1 VAGGRVILTVT
12 PNAALDVTYHVP
24 SLRPGASH
32 RVTEVAVRAGGKGI
46 NVARVLHALGHDTL
60 VTGFA
65 GGRAI
70 QEDLAAGGIRE
81 RLVELPAPARRTV
94 TIVSTEDGSA
104 TAFNEPGP
112 VVSISDWTRLAGEFH
127 ALAERA
133 EVVVLSGS
141 LPPGLPSDAY
151 AQLIGT
157 TPRPVILDTSGT
169 ALLDGLPAGPHLVK
183 PNADELR
190 EATGTADPVA
200 AAGHLRERGAGA
212 VVASL
217 GQDGL
222 LAVTP
227 DGVWRARPRPLSG
240 NPTGAGDACV
250 AALAAG
256 LAAGADWPALLA
268 DAVALSAAAVA
279 CPLAGDVDLDIYRR
293 LAPAIEVEEI
303 AC

>member
-1 VAGGRVILTVT
+1 MILTVT

-32 RVTEVAVRAGGKGI
+32 RVTRVAVRAGGKGV

-60 VTGFA
+60 VAGFA

-70 QEDLAAGGIRE
+70 QEDLAAAEIRE
-81 RLVELPAPARRTV
+81 HLVELPGPPRRTV
-94 TIVSTEDGSA
+94 TVVSTEDVSA

-112 VVSISDWTRLAGEFH
+112 TVSISDWTRLVGEFH

-133 EVVVLSGS
+133 EAVVLSGS

-151 AQLIGT
+151 AQLIGAT
-157 TPRPVILDTSGT
+157 RKPVVLDTSGR
-169 ALLDGLPAGPHLVK
+169 ALLDGLPAGPRVVK
-183 PNADELR
+183 PNAAELAEAGGTTEPVTAARRLR
-190 EATGTADPVA
+190 EQ
-200 AAGHLRERGAGA
+200 GAGA
-212 VVASL
+212 VIASL
-217 GQDGL
+217 GQGGL
-222 LAVTP
+222 LAVTA
-227 DGVWRARPRPLSG
+227 DGVWRARTRPVAG

-256 LAAGADWPALLA
+256 LVAGTEWPVLLA
-268 DAVALSAAAVA
+268 DAAALSAAAVA
-279 CPLAGDVDLDIYRR
+279 CPQAGEVDLDIYRR